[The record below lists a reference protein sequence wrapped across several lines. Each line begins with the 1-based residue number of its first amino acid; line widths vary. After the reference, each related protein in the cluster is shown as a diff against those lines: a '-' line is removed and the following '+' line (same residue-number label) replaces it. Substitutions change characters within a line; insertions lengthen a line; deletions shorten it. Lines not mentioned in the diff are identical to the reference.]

1 MQELALVVSSL
12 WHVRGLGCIC
22 FFLAATFSGQHGF
35 AGRRFGKGHEQQRQ
49 VRRGAAASHLPRD
62 DKNQVMGKRAWWKAI
77 VRPLGKKGQGLHA
90 EIRGTT
96 DKEVQDRAKEFYHI

>member
-1 MQELALVVSSL
+1 MV
-12 WHVRGLGCIC
+12 
-22 FFLAATFSGQHGF
+22 LAAF
-35 AGRRFGKGHEQQRQ
+35 ASFLPQCSPVNMGLHDVALERVTNNNAKY
-49 VRRGAAASHLPRD
+49 VAGAAASHLPRD

-77 VRPLGKKGQGLHA
+77 VRLLGKKGQGLHA